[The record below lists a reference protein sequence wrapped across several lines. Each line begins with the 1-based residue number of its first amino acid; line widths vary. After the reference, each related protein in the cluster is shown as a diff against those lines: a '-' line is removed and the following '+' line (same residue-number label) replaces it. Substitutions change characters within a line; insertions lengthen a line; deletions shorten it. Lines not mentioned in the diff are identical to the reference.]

1 MMHGWFSEF
10 YQFCW
15 MLESHYQQRL
25 AWEDA
30 REARIARERAEAQ
43 AAAQLQ
49 AMLEANPSGQL
60 GNAEIDDLTALKT
73 SGLL

>member
-1 MMHGWFSEF
+1 MMDQWYSQF
-10 YQFCW
+10 YQFIW
-15 MLESHYQQRL
+15 MMESHYHQRL

-30 REARIARERAEAQ
+30 REARIARQRAETQ

-49 AMLEANPSGQL
+49 AMMDANPSGQL
-60 GNAEIDDLTALKT
+60 GNAEIDDLAALKS

>member
-1 MMHGWFSEF
+1 MSVRNLVEI

-15 MLESHYQQRL
+15 MLESHQQQRL

-30 REARIARERAEAQ
+30 KQARLARARAEAQ
-43 AAAQLQ
+43 AAAQLR
-49 AMLEANPSGQL
+49 AMLNANPSGSL
-60 GNAEIDDLTALKT
+60 GHAKLNDVEALKK